1 MSGQS
6 SKNEGPGSAAFGRLR
21 HPHSGSS
28 NGRVVPAAYPPPV
41 DSQKEFVKRGLDSE
55 DELIEV
61 GVAIVGGGTAGLACA
76 NRLLQLLGDDP
87 ETMERL
93 GEVPVAVIEKAKTCG
108 GHNLSGA
115 VMRPG
120 PLQELF
126 PELTREQWRQEG
138 FAFGEVKKESVY
150 VLPSAKTKIRIPPP
164 PPQHNHGNEV
174 ISVSALARYQQRVA
188 EEAGAY
194 ILTETAATQL
204 IVEDGRVVGVRSG
217 DKGRGKD
224 GEPLSNFEPGTD
236 IKAQATVLAEGCWGH
251 ITGAAIKEFDL
262 AAGREPQVWELGVKE
277 VWKVTKPLD
286 RVIHTLAGWPL
297 KISAKYGQIGGSW
310 IYPMKNEKTG
320 EDLVSIGFIIDLD
333 YADATTSAHDLLQE
347 IKTHPLFKGIL
358 EGGERVA
365 WGAKALPAGGYWAM
379 PKLSMPG
386 ALLVGDA
393 AGIMNLASL
402 KGVHYAI
409 KSGMLAA
416 ESIYAALKRGDSS
429 LESYEQVVEDSIIGK
444 DLWEQRNTRQPFQK
458 GLIRGGPLVNLMIAT
473 KGRFPGGRWALHRN
487 DAKPMFIGKTKD
499 SYPKPDG
506 KYTFDKLSSVFITGN
521 ATRDDAPNHIRV
533 QKHVPREVA
542 ETWRWMCPAG
552 VYEIPEDGE
561 GGNESGVVDVIVNY
575 TNCVQCGAITAKG
588 GRLTTPEGG
597 DGPLYQIL

>member
-1 MSGQS
+1 MSS
-6 SKNEGPGSAAFGRLR
+6 HNGSNNGKVIPAAF
-21 HPHSGSS
+21 
-28 NGRVVPAAYPPPV
+28 PPPV
-41 DSQKEFVKRGLDSE
+41 DSRKEFVKRGLDAE

-76 NRLLQLLGDDP
+76 NRLLQLLARDAENGGDLL
-87 ETMERL
+87 ERL
-93 GEVPVAVIEKAKTCG
+93 GEVPVAVVEKAKTCG

-120 PLQELF
+120 PLEELF
-126 PELTREQWRQEG
+126 PDMTREQWREEG

-150 VLPSAKTKIRIPPP
+150 MLTGPKSKLPVPIPAVPNFK
-164 PPQHNHGNEV
+164 NHGNEV
-174 ISVSALARYQQRVA
+174 ISVSALARYQQQQA
-188 EEAGAY
+188 EDAGAY
-194 ILTETAATQL
+194 ILTETSATQL

-224 GEPLSNFEPGTD
+224 GEPLGNFEPGTD

-251 ITGAAIKEFDL
+251 LTGAAIKEFDL
-262 AAGREPQVWELGVKE
+262 AKGREPQVWELGVKE
-277 VWKVTKPLD
+277 VWKVKKPLD
-286 RVIHTLAGWPL
+286 RVIHTFVQPWPL
-297 KISAKYGQIGGSW
+297 KVSAKYGQLGGTW
-310 IYPMKNEKTG
+310 IYPMKDEKTG
-320 EDLVSIGFIIDLD
+320 EDLVSIGFVVDLN
-333 YADATTSAHDLLQE
+333 YRDATTSAHDLLQTF
-347 IKTHPLFKGIL
+347 KTHPLVKNIL

-365 WGAKALPAGGYWAM
+365 WGAKALPGGGYWSM

-393 AGIMNLASL
+393 GGMVDTAAL
-402 KGVHYAI
+402 KGVHHCI

-416 ESIYAALKRGDSS
+416 ETIFEALVRGGSDLSAYEGAIEESS
-429 LESYEQVVEDSIIGK
+429 VGAELYQV
-444 DLWEQRNTRQPFQK
+444 RNTRQAFQK
-458 GLIRGGPLVNLMIAT
+458 GFLVGSLLAGPSIMS
-473 KGRFPGGRWALHRN
+473 KGKVPPGRQQWHRD
-487 DAKPMFIGKTKD
+487 DAEPMFVGNTKER
-499 SYPKPDG
+499 YPKPDG

-552 VYEIPEDGE
+552 VYEIPEDAPEHGE
-561 GGNESGVVDVIVNY
+561 VDVIVNY

-597 DGPLYQIL
+597 DGPLYQIT

>member
-1 MSGQS
+1 MSGH
-6 SKNEGPGSAAFGRLR
+6 N
-21 HPHSGSS
+21 GSS

-41 DSQKEFVKRGLDSE
+41 DSQKEFVKRGLDAE

-93 GEVPVAVIEKAKTCG
+93 GEVPVAVVEKAKTCG

-120 PLQELF
+120 PLQELL
-126 PELTREQWRQEG
+126 PEMTREQWRQEG
-138 FAFGEVKKESVY
+138 FAFGEVKKESIY
-150 VLPSAKTKIRIPPP
+150 MLPSSRTKLRIPPA
-164 PPQHNHGNEV
+164 PPQNNHGNEV
-174 ISVSALARYQQRVA
+174 VSVSALARFQQRQA

-204 IVEDGRVVGVRSG
+204 IVQDGRVVGVRSG

-224 GEPLSNFEPGTD
+224 GEPLGNFEPGTD

-286 RVIHTLAGWPL
+286 RVIHTLGGWPL

-310 IYPMKNEKTG
+310 MYPMKNEKTG
-320 EDLVSIGFIIDLD
+320 EDLVSIGFIVDLD

-347 IKTHPLFKGIL
+347 IKTHPLFKGVL

-386 ALLVGDA
+386 AVLVGDA
-393 AGIMNLASL
+393 AGIMNLVSL

-416 ESIYAALKRGDSS
+416 ESIYAALKRGESS
-429 LESYEQVVEDSIIGK
+429 FENYEQVVEDSIIGK

-458 GLIRGGPLVNLMIAT
+458 GFIKGLPLVGAMITT

-552 VYEIPEDGE
+552 VYEIPEDAPEHGA
-561 GGNESGVVDVIVNY
+561 VDVIVNY